1 MLRRISTTKLIFS
14 IFATV
19 ALVAAV
25 TAVAALA
32 VDGSGVRPPARP
44 LAAALHDALA
54 AGPVSG
60 MSADITFT
68 DNLIGTT
75 STGADTGRASNP
87 LLTGASGR
95 LWVSGDGQ
103 ARLELQSGNGD
114 TEILVSHGAI
124 TLYNVATNTVYEATL
139 PTGAASSATGASG
152 ATGETGS
159 PQIPTVATIET
170 ELEKLMGA
178 ADLSGATPTNIGG
191 APAYTVTISPKHP
204 AGLLGEAQL
213 GWDAVHG
220 VPLDVAIYA
229 AGDSTPVIELRAT
242 SVSFGP
248 VATSVFAITPPANAR
263 LVRISPPAAPGGG
276 SGRRGRFVEAT
287 GVAAVSAALPF
298 GLDAPATLASL
309 PRGRVMLL
317 SWNGRVAA
325 LALYGE
331 GLGSIAVVE
340 RQAGGGQDAGGGL
353 IGAVGSL
360 PRVQINGVSGSELAT
375 ALGTVVEFTRGGID
389 YAVVGFVAPAAA
401 EAVARGL

>member
-1 MLRRISTTKLIFS
+1 MT
-14 IFATV
+14 
-19 ALVAAV
+19 AV
-25 TAVAALA
+25 TALA
-32 VDGSGVRPPARP
+32 VDGSGPRPPARP
-44 LAAALHDALA
+44 LAAAIHDALA

-68 DNLIGTT
+68 NNLIGTA
-75 STGADTGRASNP
+75 STGAGDSAASNP

-103 ARLELQSGNGD
+103 ARLELRSSNGD
-114 TEILVSHGAI
+114 TEVLVSHGAI
-124 TLYNVATNTVYEATL
+124 TFYDVATNTLYEATL
-139 PTGAASSATGASG
+139 PTGAASGATGASG
-152 ATGETGS
+152 S
-159 PQIPTVATIET
+159 QIPTVATIET
-170 ELEKLMGA
+170 ALEKLTGA
-178 ADLSGATPTNIGG
+178 AVLSGATPTNIGG
-191 APAYTVTISPKHP
+191 APAYTVTISPEHP

-229 AGDSTPVIELRAT
+229 TGDSTPVIELKAT

-248 VATSVFAITPPANAR
+248 VAASVFAITPPANAR
-263 LVRISPPAAPGGG
+263 LVRISPPATPSGG
-276 SGRRGRFVEAT
+276 SRSHGRIVEAT
-287 GVAAVSAALPF
+287 GVGVVSAALPF
-298 GLDAPATLASL
+298 SLDAPATLASL
-309 PRGRVMLL
+309 PRGRVTLL
-317 SWNGRVAA
+317 SWNGKVAA

-340 RQAGGGQDAGGGL
+340 RQAGGGQDAGGGV

-360 PRVQINGVSGSELAT
+360 PRVSINGVSGSELAT